1 MRQFYPHYELNFP
14 DAPSLFH
21 SATSLTTVSA
31 GAHTPSQARKPKRQT
46 AGTAPKKRKHE
57 SNSKGGSKKLA
68 PMEEEDDDIPKRFR
82 RHMERRSNL
91 GKPPKG
97 HPGTS
102 RFPCIRW
109 DLREKKWKGILCLEG
124 SEVSRVNKTFGF
136 SSSSEEGAAKL
147 WDKLARVARD
157 EYGLKGTGTDFSER
171 EMNFSPDGREHHA
184 CVLSRRHTHT
194 RGRMRDRTHAPRHT
208 HTHAHR

>member
-1 MRQFYPHYELNFP
+1 MNTRICKRTHIYAEHTQIHTR
-14 DAPSLFH
+14 AH
-21 SATSLTTVSA
+21 
-31 GAHTPSQARKPKRQT
+31 AHTHTHTQCKRT
-46 AGTAPKKRKHE
+46 RTRTCTD
-57 SNSKGGSKKLA
+57 
-68 PMEEEDDDIPKRFR
+68 EEDDDIPKRFR

-102 RFPCIRW
+102 RFPYIRW
-109 DLREKKWKGILCLEG
+109 DLREKKWRGELCLEG